1 METKSVIST
10 LNFPVKTV
18 LDNPQNLSDINESC
32 SSSSPCSNT
41 TNSQVESIEKT
52 VIVGGNTKSSNSSH
66 HPQAQSSVR
75 VSVINFNTKR
85 ADNDKCDNGKNNE
98 ATNFN
103 NRDEENVMITNDN
116 KVNHGESDNDNQQ
129 SKMSY
134 NDNNQNNT
142 TDNYPLQ
149 AVITTEESIEHEKR
163 ESFKKEIRI
172 NPSIINF
179 YKVRKIALSF

>member
-18 LDNPQNLSDINESC
+18 LDNPTNLSDINESC
-32 SSSSPCSNT
+32 SSSSPCFNT

-66 HPQAQSSVR
+66 HQAQSSVR

-85 ADNDKCDNGKNNE
+85 ADNDKCDNGKDNE

-103 NRDEENVMITNDN
+103 NRDEENVMINDDN

-142 TDNYPLQ
+142 TDNNPLQ
-149 AVITTEESIEHEKR
+149 AVITTQESIEHDKR
-163 ESFKKEIRI
+163 ESFKKEIRS